1 MISVLEL
8 NHMSNSALISIYKSL
23 NHWEWTL
30 LLGEKPAGWDE
41 MPNYKKSTMGKC
53 QTKDA
58 IIRPYMKA
66 INKRISH
73 EQVYPKASLFS
84 D

>member
-1 MISVLEL
+1 MISVSDL
-8 NHMSNSALISIYKSL
+8 NQMSNLTLISIYKSL
-23 NHWEWTL
+23 NYWEWTP

-41 MPNYKKSTMGKC
+41 MPNYKKTTMGEC

-58 IIRPYMKA
+58 IIRPYMRA

-73 EQVYPKASLFS
+73 EQIYSKACLFI

>member
-1 MISVLEL
+1 MITVSELSNMPDSVLISV
-8 NHMSNSALISIYKSL
+8 YKSL
-23 NHWEWTL
+23 NIWEWTE

-41 MPNYKKSTMGKC
+41 MPNYRKSTMGKC

-58 IIRPYMKA
+58 IIRPYMRA

-73 EQVYPKASLFS
+73 EQIYSKASLFS

>member
-1 MISVLEL
+1 MISASKL
-8 NHMSNSALISIYKSL
+8 NHMPDSALISIYKSL
-23 NHWEWTL
+23 NHWEWTP

-41 MPNYKKSTMGKC
+41 MPNYKKSTMSKDM
-53 QTKDA
+53 TKDA

-73 EQVYPKASLFS
+73 EQIYPKARSFS